1 MLVAERD
8 KSGIKINICPPGM
21 EVIKLTPESLRVLMS
36 FVKHY
41 FLKRRIKIRVVLPLA
56 DAMERK
62 KNLLAYI
69 IEPRTPLLDT
79 YHRR

>member
-1 MLVAERD
+1 
-8 KSGIKINICPPGM
+8 M